1 MKMNKLASA
10 LKELTTPGTPQC
22 SLTYAVLGAVIAALL
37 LIIGFWKTLFILVFA
52 AAGALLGGI
61 SNKKETVRS
70 AINRRFPSK
79 DEPLKEKTRT
89 PIESKAY
96 NENKPDDQV

>member
-1 MKMNKLASA
+1 MNKLASV
-10 LKELTTPGTPQC
+10 LKDLTTPGTPQC

-37 LIIGFWKTLFILVFA
+37 LIIGFWKTLFILAFA
-52 AAGALLGGI
+52 AVGALLGGI

-79 DEPLKEKTRT
+79 DEPLKEKVRT
-89 PIESKAY
+89 SLESKPD
-96 NENKPDDQV
+96 NENKPGDQA